1 MTGDRGWAARFGR
14 HARAAAGVTVVLA
27 GGLLGGALASA
38 RPAGAET
45 QQAAGPGAP
54 ARTAIELELVL
65 AVDASSSVD
74 RAEFA
79 LQMQGLAWAFRDR
92 AVRAAIRSVN
102 GVAVT
107 LLQWSSTGRQAVA
120 VPWTLLRGDADAG
133 EFAAALATAPRRV
146 RSGGTSIAAALDAA
160 YAEIAGNAY
169 LGTRRVI
176 DLSGDGRANMGARPS
191 RARDRIAA
199 AGVTINGLAI
209 LNEEPALDRYYAKY
223 VIAGPRAF
231 LMTAVDYDSF
241 AVAIKRKL
249 IREITGAQMAE
260 APTAPPVTPG
270 ATLAHPP
277 TDTSAEPR
285 PESRAQAQV
294 PAP

>member
-1 MTGDRGWAARFGR
+1 MTGERGWAVRGGR
-14 HARAAAGVTVVLA
+14 AARAAAGVIVVLA
-27 GGLLGGALASA
+27 GGLLGAAL
-38 RPAGAET
+38 G
-45 QQAAGPGAP
+45 P
-54 ARTAIELELVL
+54 ARADPAPEGPQRLAQTAIELELVL

-74 RAEFA
+74 RQEFA
-79 LQMQGLAWAFRDR
+79 LQMQGLASAFRDPQVLAALR
-92 AVRAAIRSVN
+92 AVN

-107 LLQWSSTGRQAVA
+107 LMQWSSTSRQAVA

-133 EFAAALATAPRRV
+133 EFAAAIARAPRQV

-160 YAEIAGNAY
+160 FAQIAGNAY
-169 LGTRRVI
+169 QGRRQVI

-209 LNEEPALDRYYAKY
+209 LNEEPALDRYYADY

-231 LMTAVDYDSF
+231 LMTAVDYQSF
-241 AVAIKRKL
+241 AQAIRRKL

-260 APTAPPVTPG
+260 APTPPDGAPEV
-270 ATLAHPP
+270 A
-277 TDTSAEPR
+277 
-285 PESRAQAQV
+285 PESHDRADAD
-294 PAP
+294 AP